1 MRVVELAPSWQLLA
15 RKLDPILNRV
25 CTLSRL
31 ITAKRSTRQ
40 QMYLIHIH
48 IEAVH
53 DSVLLLLLL
62 LSGMEPARRNSS
74 KKNVRAKEL
83 GVFDPPA

>member
-1 MRVVELAPSWQLLA
+1 
-15 RKLDPILNRV
+15 
-25 CTLSRL
+25 
-31 ITAKRSTRQ
+31 
-40 QMYLIHIH
+40 MYLIHIH

-83 GVFDPPA
+83 GVLDLRLISPPPPPIMACP

>member
-1 MRVVELAPSWQLLA
+1 
-15 RKLDPILNRV
+15 
-25 CTLSRL
+25 
-31 ITAKRSTRQ
+31 
-40 QMYLIHIH
+40 MYLIHIH

-83 GVFDPPA
+83 GVFDLRLISSLLLLPRSLWLASVSFRNLSRPLFKMVLKSLEEF

>member
-1 MRVVELAPSWQLLA
+1 
-15 RKLDPILNRV
+15 
-25 CTLSRL
+25 
-31 ITAKRSTRQ
+31 
-40 QMYLIHIH
+40 MYLIHIH

-83 GVFDPPA
+83 GIFDLRLISPLLLLPRSLWLASVSFRNLSRPLFKMVLKSLEEF

>member
-1 MRVVELAPSWQLLA
+1 
-15 RKLDPILNRV
+15 
-25 CTLSRL
+25 
-31 ITAKRSTRQ
+31 
-40 QMYLIHIH
+40 MYLIHIH

-83 GVFDPPA
+83 GVFDLRLISPLLLLLPRSLWLASVSFRNLSRPLFKMVLKSLEEF

>member
-1 MRVVELAPSWQLLA
+1 
-15 RKLDPILNRV
+15 
-25 CTLSRL
+25 
-31 ITAKRSTRQ
+31 
-40 QMYLIHIH
+40 MYLIHIH

-83 GVFDPPA
+83 GVFDLRLISPLLLLLPCSLWLASVSFRNLSRPLFKMVLKSLEEF

>member
-1 MRVVELAPSWQLLA
+1 
-15 RKLDPILNRV
+15 
-25 CTLSRL
+25 
-31 ITAKRSTRQ
+31 
-40 QMYLIHIH
+40 MYLIHIH

-83 GVFDPPA
+83 GVFDLRLISSLLLLPRSLWLASVSCNLSRPLFKMVLKSLEEF

>member
-1 MRVVELAPSWQLLA
+1 
-15 RKLDPILNRV
+15 
-25 CTLSRL
+25 
-31 ITAKRSTRQ
+31 
-40 QMYLIHIH
+40 MYLIHIH

-83 GVFDPPA
+83 GVFDLRLISPLLLLPRSLWLASVSFRNLSRPLFKMVLKSLEEF

>member
-1 MRVVELAPSWQLLA
+1 
-15 RKLDPILNRV
+15 
-25 CTLSRL
+25 
-31 ITAKRSTRQ
+31 
-40 QMYLIHIH
+40 MYLIHIH

-83 GVFDPPA
+83 GVFDLRLISPLLLLPRSLWLASVSFRNLSRPLFKMVLKSLKEF

>member
-1 MRVVELAPSWQLLA
+1 
-15 RKLDPILNRV
+15 
-25 CTLSRL
+25 
-31 ITAKRSTRQ
+31 
-40 QMYLIHIH
+40 MYLIHIH

-83 GVFDPPA
+83 GVFDLRLISPLLLLLLPRSLWLASVSFRNLSRPLFKMVLKSLKEF